1 LFKHDWKSCDSKRN
15 YLSIQAGTS
24 KKKEMVLNTY
34 FLDQLER
41 LSSVRFFGGPL
52 DERPQLLRHFVAN
65 QTESRHARLVVRNHV
80 PRFESAASE
89 RVEILARIHRLVHIF
104 QDLGRFDLEF
114 KLVDFHT
121 ESRWDKLICTCQDAA
136 RSVANVAVGAFG
148 RRIGVG
154 FGGLVQIENFV
165 TADGKGCGRGRDHGK
180 SFTIEHYL
188 KMAIGDI
195 GGFINQSIASFP
207 NKTEKK

>member
-24 KKKEMVLNTY
+24 KKKETVLCTY

-41 LSSVRFFGGPL
+41 LSVRFFDGPL

-65 QTESRHARLVVRNHV
+65 QTERRHARLVVRNHV
-80 PRFESAASE
+80 PRFESAARE
-89 RVEILARIHRLVHIF
+89 RVEILARIHRLVYIF
-104 QDLGRFDLEF
+104 QDLGRYREF
-114 KLVDFHT
+114 KLLDFHK

-136 RSVANVAVGAFG
+136 GSVANVAVGAFG

-165 TADGKGCGRGRDHGK
+165 TAVRCCR
-180 SFTIEHYL
+180 
-188 KMAIGDI
+188 
-195 GGFINQSIASFP
+195 
-207 NKTEKK
+207 